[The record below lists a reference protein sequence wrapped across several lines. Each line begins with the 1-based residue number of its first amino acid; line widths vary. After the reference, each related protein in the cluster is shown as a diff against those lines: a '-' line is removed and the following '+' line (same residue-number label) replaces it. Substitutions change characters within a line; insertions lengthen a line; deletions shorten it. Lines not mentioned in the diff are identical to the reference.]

1 MLEKLLLAV
10 MVTFSLNVFLGFGLP
25 TTNQTTAKTQQ
36 VETPEPKILAQLQQQ
51 EQTLR
56 QKMLP
61 RTASSYDV
69 STAKQ
74 VLRLL
79 SNLDKVRLPR

>member
-10 MVTFSLNVFLGFGLP
+10 MVTFSLNVFLGFSLP
-25 TTNQTTAKTQQ
+25 TTNQNTAKNQQ
-36 VETPEPKILAQLQQQ
+36 VETLEPKILAQLPQQ
-51 EQTLR
+51 EETLR

-61 RTASSYDV
+61 GAASSYDV
-69 STAKQ
+69 PTAKQ

-79 SNLDKVRLPR
+79 ANLDKVRLPR